1 MARSIRDPKRFVHLA
16 VDLVNTAR
24 DGHDFMVT
32 PYDLHAFLLESGEPE
47 PFDVNGTDV
56 AEVLELRG
64 RLRRVFMA
72 SSEDKAAKVLNEVL
86 HESATAPYL
95 SRHDEVGW
103 HLHVAKPDA
112 EWAEWLSALTATGL
126 AELVSGG
133 GFDRMRVCAAD
144 ACDRAFIDE
153 SRNHSQRF
161 CCQSCATRT
170 RVNAYRA
177 RQVPDGEEA
186 F

>member
-1 MARSIRDPKRFVHLA
+1 MPRSVRDPKRFVHLA

-24 DGHDFMVT
+24 DGHDFLVT
-32 PYDLHAFLLESGEPE
+32 PHDLHEFLFEHGEPE
-47 PFDVNGTDV
+47 PFEVSMTDV
-56 AEVLELRG
+56 IDVLALRA
-64 RLRRVFMA
+64 RLRTAFMA
-72 SSEDKAAKVLNEVL
+72 STEDDAARVLNGVL

-95 SRHDEVGW
+95 SRHDETGW

-112 EWAEWLSALTATGL
+112 KWAEWLAALTATGL
-126 AELVSGG
+126 AQLLSGG

-153 SRNHSQRF
+153 SRNHSRRF

-177 RQVPDGEEA
+177 RRAPGEVC
-186 F
+186 

>member
-1 MARSIRDPKRFVHLA
+1 MARSIRDPERFVHLA

-24 DGHDFMVT
+24 DGRDFLVT
-32 PYDLHAFLLESGEPE
+32 PYDLHEFLLESGEPE
-47 PFDVNGTDV
+47 PFEVTASDVLEV
-56 AEVLELRG
+56 AELRA
-64 RLRRVFMA
+64 RLRAVFMA
-72 SSEDKAAKVLNEVL
+72 PTEGQAAKLLNVVL

-95 SRHDEVGW
+95 SHHDEVGW

-126 AELVSGG
+126 AQLISGG
-133 GFDRMRVCAAD
+133 GFDRMRVCEAD
-144 ACDRAFIDE
+144 GCQRAFVDE

-177 RQVPDGEEA
+177 RQ
-186 F
+186 